1 MAFSCSE
8 TLLTDESISRIARGI
23 VMRTCKH
30 IAILNYSLIHGQ
42 RQKRYLMGNQKRGA
56 LNNKKIEMTE
66 ERKTQIENIIIDLR
80 SKNEKKVLGALKRI
94 PHDGSPEMIRPMFEL
109 VLAGPSSEARIL
121 LDKTLNNLKDR
132 GVKESLIELLMDKDF
147 YHVQPE
153 VLNCVWQSGVDLG
166 DRIELLI
173 DISINGTYMTVL
185 EVCTV
190 IENIEVIDTEALSE
204 SIKRMD
210 KAVAIKSETQ
220 DILVSLR
227 ELLLEKL
234 LH

>member
-1 MAFSCSE
+1 
-8 TLLTDESISRIARGI
+8 
-23 VMRTCKH
+23 
-30 IAILNYSLIHGQ
+30 
-42 RQKRYLMGNQKRGA
+42 
-56 LNNKKIEMTE
+56 MTE

-234 LH
+234 LD